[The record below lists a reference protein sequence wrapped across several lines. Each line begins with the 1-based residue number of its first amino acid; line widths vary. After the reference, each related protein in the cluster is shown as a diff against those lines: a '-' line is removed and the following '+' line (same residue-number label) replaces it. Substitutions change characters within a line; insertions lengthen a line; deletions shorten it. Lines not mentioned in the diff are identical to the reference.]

1 MILFTALDIFE
12 KVNLKRP
19 MEQRRFFN
27 ALNDTLDELRAT
39 YYDIEI
45 LVNGE
50 KEPGRTGRLT
60 DVIDGIDL
68 YVGAIVD
75 NINFLNGGDET
86 DKGEFVRKA
95 ELAHAADRRKKN
107 KVRRIKR
114 LGW

>member
-1 MILFTALDIFE
+1 MFTALDIFE
-12 KVNLKRP
+12 KVNLRRA

-39 YYDIEI
+39 YHDIGI

-50 KEPGRTGRLT
+50 KVPGRTGRLT
-60 DVIDGIDL
+60 DEIDGIDL

-75 NINFLNGGDET
+75 NINFLNSGDET

-95 ELAHAADRRKKN
+95 ELAHTTDGRNRSKAKRIRRL
-107 KVRRIKR
+107 R
-114 LGW
+114 W

>member
-1 MILFTALDIFE
+1 MFTALDIFE
-12 KVNLKRP
+12 KVNLKRS

-27 ALNDTLDELRAT
+27 ALNDTLDELRTT
-39 YYDIEI
+39 YHDIEI

-50 KEPGRTGRLT
+50 KEPGRTGRLA

-95 ELAHAADRRKKN
+95 ELAHATDRRKKN

-114 LGW
+114 LRW